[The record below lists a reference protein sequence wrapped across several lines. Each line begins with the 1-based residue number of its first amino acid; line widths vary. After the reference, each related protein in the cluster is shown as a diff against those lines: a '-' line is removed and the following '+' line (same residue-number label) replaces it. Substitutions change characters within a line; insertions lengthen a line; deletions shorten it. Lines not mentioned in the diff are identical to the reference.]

1 MEKNLDGNHQGQQ
14 QSEQEQKTNRIQG
27 IRRNSINLNAFE
39 DEEEMTEEMQGADDA
54 TRIAMEMMAAN
65 GNTMDLFV

>member
-1 MEKNLDGNHQGQQ
+1 
-14 QSEQEQKTNRIQG
+14 
-27 IRRNSINLNAFE
+27 
-39 DEEEMTEEMQGADDA
+39 MTEEMQGADDA